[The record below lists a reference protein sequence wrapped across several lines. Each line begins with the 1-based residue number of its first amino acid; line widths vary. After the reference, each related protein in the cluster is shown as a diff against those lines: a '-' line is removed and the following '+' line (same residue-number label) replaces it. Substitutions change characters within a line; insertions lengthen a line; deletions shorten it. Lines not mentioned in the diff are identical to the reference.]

1 MAAACRF
8 FFRPASVK
16 IRAAGPTQVKSGRIA
31 LPAPGAA
38 TVLPGL
44 ALVGFELI
52 YQSARSR
59 FILIALQP
67 HLGVGDRELT
77 QATGLVRILNSRRN
91 QGLFQHIDDQL
102 GLQDIP
108 GDVETFHESNL
119 EKLRLKLKH
128 ASIGKLYRRIL
139 NTIHIYIRF
148 YLCFN
153 DASFSTRL
161 GAKMHITIRQLQVF
175 ASVAKHLSYTRAAE
189 ELHLTQPAVSM
200 QIKQLEKSVGLN
212 LFEQIGKK
220 IYLTEAGNVVL
231 EHAISITSKLHSI
244 ENDLEQLKGID
255 GGRLTVCIASTVNY
269 FATRLIS
276 RFSQAYPSVQISL
289 DVTNRHELLKRL
301 ETNEPD
307 LVLMGRPPSSA
318 DLISTA
324 FMDNPL
330 VIIANPHH
338 PLANE
343 SDIPIERLAAETFV
357 LREQGSGT
365 RAAMEEVFKEH
376 GIEPKIGTQL
386 SGNESIKQAVEAGL
400 GLALVSFHTVDLEL
414 KAKRLTTLDVQGF
427 PIVKKWHIGYRSGK
441 HLSATARAFWD
452 FVLEEADA

>member
-1 MAAACRF
+1 
-8 FFRPASVK
+8 
-16 IRAAGPTQVKSGRIA
+16 
-31 LPAPGAA
+31 
-38 TVLPGL
+38 
-44 ALVGFELI
+44 
-52 YQSARSR
+52 
-59 FILIALQP
+59 
-67 HLGVGDRELT
+67 
-77 QATGLVRILNSRRN
+77 
-91 QGLFQHIDDQL
+91 
-102 GLQDIP
+102 
-108 GDVETFHESNL
+108 
-119 EKLRLKLKH
+119 
-128 ASIGKLYRRIL
+128 
-139 NTIHIYIRF
+139 
-148 YLCFN
+148 
-153 DASFSTRL
+153 
-161 GAKMHITIRQLQVF
+161 MHITIRQLQVF

-231 EHAISITSKLHSI
+231 EHAISITSKLKSI

-289 DVTNRHELLKRL
+289 DVTNRHDLLKRL

-318 DLISTA
+318 DLTSTA

-338 PLANE
+338 PLAGKAK
-343 SDIPIERLAAETFV
+343 IPIKRLAGEKFV

-365 RAAMEEVFKEH
+365 RSAMEDIFKKH
-376 GIEPKIGTQL
+376 QVEPKIGTQL

-414 KAKRLTTLDVQGF
+414 KANRLTTLDVQHF
-427 PIVKKWHIGYRSGK
+427 PILKKWHIGHRSGK
-441 HLSATARAFWD
+441 HLSATAQAFWD
-452 FVLEEADA
+452 FVLEESA

>member
-1 MAAACRF
+1 M
-8 FFRPASVK
+8 S
-16 IRAAGPTQVKSGRIA
+16 
-31 LPAPGAA
+31 
-38 TVLPGL
+38 
-44 ALVGFELI
+44 
-52 YQSARSR
+52 
-59 FILIALQP
+59 
-67 HLGVGDRELT
+67 
-77 QATGLVRILNSRRN
+77 
-91 QGLFQHIDDQL
+91 
-102 GLQDIP
+102 
-108 GDVETFHESNL
+108 
-119 EKLRLKLKH
+119 
-128 ASIGKLYRRIL
+128 
-139 NTIHIYIRF
+139 
-148 YLCFN
+148 
-153 DASFSTRL
+153 
-161 GAKMHITIRQLQVF
+161 MHITIRQLQVF

-200 QIKQLEKSVGLN
+200 QVKQLEKSVGLN

-231 EHAISITSKLHSI
+231 EHAISITSKLKSI

-255 GGRLTVCIASTVNY
+255 GGRLAVCIASTVNY

-318 DLISTA
+318 DLTSTA

-343 SDIPIERLAAETFV
+343 SNIPIQRLTGEKFV

-365 RAAMEEVFKEH
+365 RSAMEEIFEKHNVK
-376 GIEPKIGTQL
+376 PSVSTQL

-414 KAKRLTTLDVQGF
+414 KANRLTTLDIQHF
-427 PIVKKWHIGYRSGK
+427 PILKKWHIGHRSGK

-452 FVLEEADA
+452 FVLEESK

>member
-1 MAAACRF
+1 
-8 FFRPASVK
+8 
-16 IRAAGPTQVKSGRIA
+16 
-31 LPAPGAA
+31 
-38 TVLPGL
+38 
-44 ALVGFELI
+44 
-52 YQSARSR
+52 
-59 FILIALQP
+59 
-67 HLGVGDRELT
+67 
-77 QATGLVRILNSRRN
+77 
-91 QGLFQHIDDQL
+91 
-102 GLQDIP
+102 
-108 GDVETFHESNL
+108 
-119 EKLRLKLKH
+119 
-128 ASIGKLYRRIL
+128 
-139 NTIHIYIRF
+139 
-148 YLCFN
+148 
-153 DASFSTRL
+153 
-161 GAKMHITIRQLQVF
+161 MHITIRQLQVF

-231 EHAISITSKLHSI
+231 EHAISITSKLKSI

-289 DVTNRHELLKRL
+289 DVTNRHDLLKRL

-318 DLISTA
+318 DLNSTA

-338 PLANE
+338 PLAGKAN
-343 SDIPIERLAAETFV
+343 IPIKRLAGEKFV

-365 RAAMEEVFKEH
+365 RSAMEEIFKKH
-376 GIEPKIGTQL
+376 KVEPKIGTQL

-414 KAKRLTTLDVQGF
+414 KANRLITLDVQHF
-427 PIVKKWHIGYRSGK
+427 PILKKWHIGHRSGK
-441 HLSATARAFWD
+441 HLSATAQAFWD
-452 FVLEEADA
+452 FVLVESA

>member
-1 MAAACRF
+1 
-8 FFRPASVK
+8 
-16 IRAAGPTQVKSGRIA
+16 
-31 LPAPGAA
+31 
-38 TVLPGL
+38 
-44 ALVGFELI
+44 
-52 YQSARSR
+52 
-59 FILIALQP
+59 
-67 HLGVGDRELT
+67 
-77 QATGLVRILNSRRN
+77 
-91 QGLFQHIDDQL
+91 
-102 GLQDIP
+102 
-108 GDVETFHESNL
+108 
-119 EKLRLKLKH
+119 
-128 ASIGKLYRRIL
+128 
-139 NTIHIYIRF
+139 
-148 YLCFN
+148 
-153 DASFSTRL
+153 
-161 GAKMHITIRQLQVF
+161 MHITIRQLQVF

-200 QIKQLEKSVGLN
+200 QIKQLEKSIGLK

-220 IYLTEAGNVVL
+220 IYLTEAGSVVL
-231 EHAISITSKLHSI
+231 EHALSITSKLQSI
-244 ENDLEQLKGID
+244 ENDLEQLKGIE

-289 DVTNRHELLKRL
+289 DVTNRHDLLKRL

-338 PLANE
+338 PLA
-343 SDIPIERLAAETFV
+343 DKTKIPIERLSDETFV

-365 RAAMEEVFKEH
+365 RAAMETMFDKYK
-376 GIEPKIGTQL
+376 IEPNVSTQL

-414 KAKRLTTLDVQGF
+414 KANRLTTLDVDHF
-427 PIVKKWHIGYRSGK
+427 PILKKWHIGHRSGK
-441 HLSATARAFWD
+441 QLSATAQAFWD
-452 FVLEEADA
+452 FVLTESEKHA

>member
-1 MAAACRF
+1 M
-8 FFRPASVK
+8 
-16 IRAAGPTQVKSGRIA
+16 
-31 LPAPGAA
+31 
-38 TVLPGL
+38 
-44 ALVGFELI
+44 
-52 YQSARSR
+52 
-59 FILIALQP
+59 
-67 HLGVGDRELT
+67 
-77 QATGLVRILNSRRN
+77 
-91 QGLFQHIDDQL
+91 
-102 GLQDIP
+102 
-108 GDVETFHESNL
+108 
-119 EKLRLKLKH
+119 
-128 ASIGKLYRRIL
+128 
-139 NTIHIYIRF
+139 
-148 YLCFN
+148 
-153 DASFSTRL
+153 
-161 GAKMHITIRQLQVF
+161 F

-200 QIKQLEKSVGLN
+200 QIKQLEKSIGLK

-220 IYLTEAGNVVL
+220 IYLTEAGSVVL
-231 EHAISITSKLHSI
+231 EHALSITSKLQSI
-244 ENDLEQLKGID
+244 ENDLEQLKGIE

-289 DVTNRHELLKRL
+289 DVTNRHDLLKRL

-338 PLANE
+338 PLA
-343 SDIPIERLAAETFV
+343 DKTKIPIERLSDETFV

-365 RAAMEEVFKEH
+365 RAAMETMFDKYK
-376 GIEPKIGTQL
+376 IEPNVSTQL

-414 KAKRLTTLDVQGF
+414 KANRLTTLDVNHF
-427 PIVKKWHIGYRSGK
+427 PILKKWHIGHRSGK
-441 HLSATARAFWD
+441 QLSATAQAFWD
-452 FVLEEADA
+452 FVLTESEKHA

>member
-1 MAAACRF
+1 
-8 FFRPASVK
+8 
-16 IRAAGPTQVKSGRIA
+16 
-31 LPAPGAA
+31 
-38 TVLPGL
+38 
-44 ALVGFELI
+44 
-52 YQSARSR
+52 
-59 FILIALQP
+59 
-67 HLGVGDRELT
+67 
-77 QATGLVRILNSRRN
+77 
-91 QGLFQHIDDQL
+91 
-102 GLQDIP
+102 
-108 GDVETFHESNL
+108 
-119 EKLRLKLKH
+119 
-128 ASIGKLYRRIL
+128 
-139 NTIHIYIRF
+139 
-148 YLCFN
+148 
-153 DASFSTRL
+153 
-161 GAKMHITIRQLQVF
+161 MHITIRQLQVF

-220 IYLTEAGNVVL
+220 IYLTDAGNVVL
-231 EHAISITSKLHSI
+231 EHALSITSKLNSI

-269 FATRLIS
+269 FATRLLS
-276 RFSQAYPSVQISL
+276 RFSQAYPAVQISL

-318 DLISTA
+318 DLNSTA

-343 SDIPIERLAAETFV
+343 ANIPIKRLAGEKFV

-365 RAAMEEVFKEH
+365 RAAMEEMFKEH
-376 GIEPKIGTQL
+376 KIEPKIGTQL

-414 KAKRLTTLDVQGF
+414 KANRLTTLDVQHF
-427 PIVKKWHIGYRSGK
+427 PILKKWHIGHRSGK
-441 HLSATARAFWD
+441 HLSATAQAFWD
-452 FVLEEADA
+452 FVIEESA

>member
-1 MAAACRF
+1 
-8 FFRPASVK
+8 
-16 IRAAGPTQVKSGRIA
+16 
-31 LPAPGAA
+31 
-38 TVLPGL
+38 
-44 ALVGFELI
+44 
-52 YQSARSR
+52 
-59 FILIALQP
+59 
-67 HLGVGDRELT
+67 
-77 QATGLVRILNSRRN
+77 
-91 QGLFQHIDDQL
+91 
-102 GLQDIP
+102 
-108 GDVETFHESNL
+108 
-119 EKLRLKLKH
+119 
-128 ASIGKLYRRIL
+128 
-139 NTIHIYIRF
+139 
-148 YLCFN
+148 
-153 DASFSTRL
+153 
-161 GAKMHITIRQLQVF
+161 MHITIRQLQVF

-343 SDIPIERLAAETFV
+343 SDIPIERLAQETFV

-427 PIVKKWHIGYRSGK
+427 PIIKKWHIGYRSGK

-452 FVLEEADA
+452 FVLDEADG

>member
-1 MAAACRF
+1 
-8 FFRPASVK
+8 
-16 IRAAGPTQVKSGRIA
+16 
-31 LPAPGAA
+31 
-38 TVLPGL
+38 
-44 ALVGFELI
+44 
-52 YQSARSR
+52 
-59 FILIALQP
+59 
-67 HLGVGDRELT
+67 
-77 QATGLVRILNSRRN
+77 
-91 QGLFQHIDDQL
+91 
-102 GLQDIP
+102 
-108 GDVETFHESNL
+108 
-119 EKLRLKLKH
+119 
-128 ASIGKLYRRIL
+128 
-139 NTIHIYIRF
+139 
-148 YLCFN
+148 
-153 DASFSTRL
+153 
-161 GAKMHITIRQLQVF
+161 MHITIRQLQVF

-231 EHAISITSKLHSI
+231 EHAISITSKLKSI

-289 DVTNRHELLKRL
+289 DVTNRHDLLKRL

-318 DLISTA
+318 DLTSTA

-338 PLANE
+338 PLAGKAK
-343 SDIPIERLAAETFV
+343 IPIKRLAGEKFV

-365 RAAMEEVFKEH
+365 RSAMEDIFKKH
-376 GIEPKIGTQL
+376 QVEPKIGTQL

-414 KAKRLTTLDVQGF
+414 KANRLTTLDVQHF
-427 PIVKKWHIGYRSGK
+427 PILKKWHIG
-441 HLSATARAFWD
+441 
-452 FVLEEADA
+452 

>member
-1 MAAACRF
+1 M
-8 FFRPASVK
+8 
-16 IRAAGPTQVKSGRIA
+16 G
-31 LPAPGAA
+31 
-38 TVLPGL
+38 
-44 ALVGFELI
+44 
-52 YQSARSR
+52 
-59 FILIALQP
+59 
-67 HLGVGDRELT
+67 
-77 QATGLVRILNSRRN
+77 
-91 QGLFQHIDDQL
+91 
-102 GLQDIP
+102 
-108 GDVETFHESNL
+108 
-119 EKLRLKLKH
+119 
-128 ASIGKLYRRIL
+128 
-139 NTIHIYIRF
+139 
-148 YLCFN
+148 
-153 DASFSTRL
+153 
-161 GAKMHITIRQLQVF
+161 MHITIRQLQVF

-200 QIKQLEKSVGLN
+200 QIKQLELSVGLK

-231 EHAISITSKLHSI
+231 EHALSITSKLNAI
-244 ENDLEQLKGID
+244 ENDLAQLQGID
-255 GGRLTVCIASTVNY
+255 GGHLRVCIASTVNY

-289 DVTNRHELLKRL
+289 DVTNRQNLLKSL

-338 PLANE
+338 RLANKKN
-343 SDIPIERLAAETFV
+343 IPIETLTSESFV

-365 RAAMEEVFKEH
+365 RAAMETMFNEH
-376 GIEPKIGTQL
+376 DIEPNVSTQL

-414 KAKRLTTLDVQGF
+414 KANRLTTLDVEHF
-427 PIVKKWHIGYRSGK
+427 PILKKWHIGHRSGK
-441 HLSATARAFWD
+441 QLSATAQAFWD
-452 FVLEEADA
+452 FVLAESKNQ

>member
-1 MAAACRF
+1 M
-8 FFRPASVK
+8 S
-16 IRAAGPTQVKSGRIA
+16 
-31 LPAPGAA
+31 
-38 TVLPGL
+38 
-44 ALVGFELI
+44 
-52 YQSARSR
+52 
-59 FILIALQP
+59 
-67 HLGVGDRELT
+67 
-77 QATGLVRILNSRRN
+77 
-91 QGLFQHIDDQL
+91 
-102 GLQDIP
+102 
-108 GDVETFHESNL
+108 
-119 EKLRLKLKH
+119 
-128 ASIGKLYRRIL
+128 
-139 NTIHIYIRF
+139 
-148 YLCFN
+148 
-153 DASFSTRL
+153 
-161 GAKMHITIRQLQVF
+161 MHITIRQLQVF

-200 QIKQLEKSVGLN
+200 QVKQLEKSVGLN

-220 IYLTEAGNVVL
+220 IYLTEAGSVVL
-231 EHAISITSKLHSI
+231 EHTISITSKLKSI

-255 GGRLTVCIASTVNY
+255 GGRLAVCIASTVNY

-318 DLISTA
+318 DLTSTA

-343 SDIPIERLAAETFV
+343 SNIPIQRLTGEKFV

-365 RAAMEEVFKEH
+365 RSAMEEVFEKH
-376 GIEPKIGTQL
+376 HVKPSVSTQL

-414 KAKRLTTLDVQGF
+414 KANRLTTLDIQHF
-427 PIVKKWHIGYRSGK
+427 PILKKWHIGHRSGK

-452 FVLEEADA
+452 FVLEESK

>member
-1 MAAACRF
+1 
-8 FFRPASVK
+8 
-16 IRAAGPTQVKSGRIA
+16 
-31 LPAPGAA
+31 
-38 TVLPGL
+38 
-44 ALVGFELI
+44 
-52 YQSARSR
+52 
-59 FILIALQP
+59 
-67 HLGVGDRELT
+67 
-77 QATGLVRILNSRRN
+77 
-91 QGLFQHIDDQL
+91 
-102 GLQDIP
+102 
-108 GDVETFHESNL
+108 
-119 EKLRLKLKH
+119 
-128 ASIGKLYRRIL
+128 
-139 NTIHIYIRF
+139 
-148 YLCFN
+148 
-153 DASFSTRL
+153 
-161 GAKMHITIRQLQVF
+161 MHITIRQLQVF

-200 QIKQLEKSVGLN
+200 QIKQLEKAVGLN

-220 IYLTEAGNVVL
+220 IYLTEAGDVVL
-231 EHAISITSKLHSI
+231 EHAISITFKLKSI

-289 DVTNRHELLKRL
+289 DVTNRHDLLKRL

-318 DLISTA
+318 DLKSTA

-343 SDIPIERLAAETFV
+343 KNIPIKRLAGEKFV

-365 RAAMEEVFKEH
+365 RSAMEEMFKKYH
-376 GIEPKIGTQL
+376 VEPKVGTQL

-414 KAKRLTTLDVQGF
+414 TANRLTTLDVQHF
-427 PIVKKWHIGYRSGK
+427 PILKKWHIGHRSGK
-441 HLSATARAFWD
+441 HLSATAQAFWD
-452 FVLEEADA
+452 FVLEESS

>member
-1 MAAACRF
+1 
-8 FFRPASVK
+8 
-16 IRAAGPTQVKSGRIA
+16 
-31 LPAPGAA
+31 
-38 TVLPGL
+38 
-44 ALVGFELI
+44 
-52 YQSARSR
+52 
-59 FILIALQP
+59 
-67 HLGVGDRELT
+67 
-77 QATGLVRILNSRRN
+77 
-91 QGLFQHIDDQL
+91 
-102 GLQDIP
+102 
-108 GDVETFHESNL
+108 
-119 EKLRLKLKH
+119 
-128 ASIGKLYRRIL
+128 
-139 NTIHIYIRF
+139 
-148 YLCFN
+148 
-153 DASFSTRL
+153 
-161 GAKMHITIRQLQVF
+161 MHITIRQLQVF
-175 ASVAKHLSYTRAAE
+175 ASVAKNLSYTRAAE

-231 EHAISITSKLHSI
+231 EHALSITSKLHSI

-276 RFSQAYPSVQISL
+276 RFSQAYPTVQISL
-289 DVTNRHELLKRL
+289 DVTNRQDLLRRL

-318 DLISTA
+318 DLNSTA

-343 SDIPIERLAAETFV
+343 SNIPIKRLAGEKFV

-365 RAAMEEVFKEH
+365 RAAMEEIFKEH
-376 GIEPKIGTQL
+376 KIEPKVSTQL

-414 KAKRLTTLDVQGF
+414 KANRLTTLDVQHF
-427 PIVKKWHIGYRSGK
+427 PILKKWHIGHRSGK
-441 HLSATARAFWD
+441 HLTATAQAFWD
-452 FVLEEADA
+452 FVIEESKTNYYNHKS

>member
-1 MAAACRF
+1 M
-8 FFRPASVK
+8 S
-16 IRAAGPTQVKSGRIA
+16 
-31 LPAPGAA
+31 
-38 TVLPGL
+38 
-44 ALVGFELI
+44 
-52 YQSARSR
+52 
-59 FILIALQP
+59 
-67 HLGVGDRELT
+67 
-77 QATGLVRILNSRRN
+77 
-91 QGLFQHIDDQL
+91 
-102 GLQDIP
+102 
-108 GDVETFHESNL
+108 
-119 EKLRLKLKH
+119 
-128 ASIGKLYRRIL
+128 
-139 NTIHIYIRF
+139 
-148 YLCFN
+148 
-153 DASFSTRL
+153 
-161 GAKMHITIRQLQVF
+161 MHITIRQLQVF
-175 ASVAKHLSYTRAAE
+175 TSVAKHLSYTRAAE

-220 IYLTEAGNVVL
+220 IYLTEAGDVVL
-231 EHAISITSKLHSI
+231 EHAISITSKLKSI

-289 DVTNRHELLKRL
+289 DVTNRHDLLKRL

-318 DLISTA
+318 DLTSTA

-343 SDIPIERLAAETFV
+343 SNIPIQRLTDEKFV

-365 RAAMEEVFKEH
+365 RSAMEEVFEKYH
-376 GIEPKIGTQL
+376 VKPSVSTQL

-414 KAKRLTTLDVQGF
+414 KANRLTTLDIQHF
-427 PIVKKWHIGYRSGK
+427 PILKKWHIGHRSGK
-441 HLSATARAFWD
+441 HLSATAQAFWD
-452 FVLEEADA
+452 FVLEESN